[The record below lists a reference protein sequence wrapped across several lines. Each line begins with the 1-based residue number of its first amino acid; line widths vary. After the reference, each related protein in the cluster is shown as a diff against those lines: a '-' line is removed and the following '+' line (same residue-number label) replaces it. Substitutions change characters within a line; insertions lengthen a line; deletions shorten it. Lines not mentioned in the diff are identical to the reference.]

1 MAAIKPSLAK
11 GTRDFSPAE
20 MEKRNYIFNTLKSI
34 FKKFGY
40 NEIQT
45 PSFENLSTL
54 TGKYGDEGDKL
65 IFKILNSGDYLS
77 KVSDD
82 QLSERNSNKLIPH
95 ITEKALR
102 YDLTVPFARYVVMHQ
117 NDIALP
123 FKRFQIQPVWRADRP
138 QRGRYREFYQCDVD
152 VVGSESLLN
161 EAEFILIYQEALQAL
176 GLKDFTIKINNRKIL
191 TGIAEIIGKPELI
204 VDMTVAIDKLDKI
217 GLDGVNKELLER
229 GFTNEDL
236 NTLKPII
243 ELQGGNIQKL
253 DQLKNVLV
261 TSENGLKGIQEI
273 EEVFAYVKTFVGQD
287 VLDQFV
293 EVDITLARGLN
304 YYTGC
309 IFEVKTN
316 EVSMGSIGGG
326 GRYDDLT
333 GMFGLKGL
341 TGVGVSFGADRIY
354 DVLEELN
361 LYPVSNSTN
370 TKVLIA
376 NFDKSLESFTLPL
389 LATLRQ
395 SGVASELYPTATKLK
410 KQMSYADAKKIPYVL
425 LVGDEEKESG
435 LLSLKNME
443 SGEQIK
449 LDIDQLVQYLSQL

>member
-11 GTRDFSPAE
+11 GTRDFSPAQ
-20 MEKRNYIFNTLKSI
+20 MEKRNYIFNTLKTV

-77 KVSDD
+77 KVSDE
-82 QLSERNSNKLIPH
+82 QLSARNSNKLIPY
-95 ITEKALR
+95 ISEKALR

-152 VVGSESLLN
+152 VVGSDALLN
-161 EAEFILIYQEALQAL
+161 EAEFMLIYQEALQAL
-176 GLKDFTIKINNRKIL
+176 GLKDYTIKINNRKIL

-229 GFTNEDL
+229 GFNTADL
-236 NTLKPII
+236 DILKPII
-243 ELQGGNIQKL
+243 ELQGNNEEKL
-253 DQLKNVLV
+253 QQLKAVLAN
-261 TSENGLKGIQEI
+261 SEIGLKGIEEI
-273 EEVFAYVKTFVGQD
+273 EEVFGYVKAFASEN

-316 EVSMGSIGGG
+316 EIAMGSIGGG

-361 LYPVSNSTN
+361 LYPASNSTN
-370 TKVLIA
+370 TKLLII
-376 NFDKSLESFTLPL
+376 NFDKSIEGYTLPL
-389 LATLRQ
+389 LAELRNA
-395 SGVASELYPTATKLK
+395 GIAAELYPTAAKLK
-410 KQMSYADAKKIPYVL
+410 KQMSYADAKQIPFVL
-425 LVGDEEKESG
+425 LVGDEEKETG
-435 LLSLKNME
+435 LLSLKNMD

-449 LDIDQLVQYLSQL
+449 VDRQQLIQYFS

>member
-11 GTRDFSPAE
+11 GTRDFSPVE
-20 MEKRNYIFNTLKSI
+20 MEKRNYIFNTLKAV

-77 KVSDD
+77 KVSDEK
-82 QLSERNSNKLIPH
+82 LAERNSNKLIPH

-229 GFTNEDL
+229 GFTDEDL
-236 NTLKPII
+236 KTLKPII
-243 ELQGGNIQKL
+243 ELQGSNEEKL
-253 DQLKNVLV
+253 MQLKTVLAN
-261 TSENGLKGIQEI
+261 SENGLKGIQEI
-273 EEVFAYVKTFVGQD
+273 EDVFAYVKAFASEE
-287 VLDQFV
+287 VLAQFV

-316 EVSMGSIGGG
+316 EVAMGSIGGG

-361 LYPVSNSTN
+361 LYPESNATN
-370 TKVLIA
+370 TKVLII

-389 LATLRQ
+389 LGFLRKQ
-395 SGVASELYPTATKLK
+395 GIASELYPIAAKLK
-410 KQMSYADAKKIPYVL
+410 KQMSYADDKNIPYVL
-425 LVGDEEKESG
+425 LIGDEEKESG
-435 LLSLKNME
+435 LLSLKNM
-443 SGEQIK
+443 STGEQLKVTQKDLI
-449 LDIDQLVQYLSQL
+449 QYLK

>member
-20 MEKRNYIFNTLKSI
+20 MEKRNYIFNTLKTV

-77 KVSDD
+77 KVSDE
-82 QLSERNSNKLIPH
+82 QLSARNSNKLIPH
-95 ITEKALR
+95 ISEKALR

-152 VVGSESLLN
+152 VVGSDALLN
-161 EAEFILIYQEALQAL
+161 EAEFMLIYQEALQAL
-176 GLKDFTIKINNRKIL
+176 GLKDYTIKINNRKIL

-229 GFTNEDL
+229 GFNTADL
-236 NTLKPII
+236 DILKPII
-243 ELQGGNIQKL
+243 ELQGNNEEKL
-253 DQLKNVLV
+253 QQLKAVLAD
-261 TSENGLKGIQEI
+261 SEIGLKGIEEI
-273 EEVFAYVKTFVGQD
+273 EEVFAYVKAFASEN

-316 EVSMGSIGGG
+316 EVAMGSIGGG

-361 LYPVSNSTN
+361 LYPASNSTN
-370 TKVLIA
+370 TKVLII
-376 NFDKSLESFTLPL
+376 NFDKSIEGYTLPL
-389 LATLRQ
+389 LAELRKA
-395 SGVASELYPTATKLK
+395 GIAAELYPTAAKLK
-410 KQMSYADAKKIPYVL
+410 KQMSYADAKQIPFVL
-425 LVGDEEKESG
+425 LVGDEERETG
-435 LLSLKNME
+435 LLSLKNMD

-449 LDIDQLVQYLSQL
+449 VDRQQLIQYFS

>member
-11 GTRDFSPAE
+11 GTRDFSPAQ
-20 MEKRNYIFNTLKSI
+20 MEKRNYIFNTLKTV

-77 KVSDD
+77 KVSDE
-82 QLSERNSNKLIPH
+82 QLSARNSNKLIPY
-95 ITEKALR
+95 ISEKALR

-161 EAEFILIYQEALQAL
+161 EAEFILIYQQALQAL

-229 GFTNEDL
+229 GFTTMDL
-236 NTLKPII
+236 DILKPII
-243 ELQGGNIQKL
+243 ELKGNNEEKL
-253 DQLKNVLV
+253 QQLKTVLAN
-261 TSENGLKGIQEI
+261 SENGLKGIEEL
-273 EEVFAYVKTFVGQD
+273 EEVFGYVKTFASEN
-287 VLDQFV
+287 VLDEFV

-316 EVSMGSIGGG
+316 EVAMGSIGGG

-361 LYPVSNSTN
+361 LYPASNSTS
-370 TKVLIA
+370 TKVLII
-376 NFDKSLESFTLPL
+376 NFDKSIEGYTLPL
-389 LATLRQ
+389 LAELRNA
-395 SGVASELYPTATKLK
+395 GIAAELYPTAAKLK
-410 KQMSYADAKKIPYVL
+410 KQMSYADAKQIPFVL
-425 LVGDEEKESG
+425 LVGDEEKETG
-435 LLSLKNME
+435 LLSLKNMG

-449 LDIDQLVQYLSQL
+449 VDRQQLIQYFS

>member
-1 MAAIKPSLAK
+1 MATVKPSLAK
-11 GTRDFSPAE
+11 GTRDFSPVE
-20 MEKRNYIFNTLKSI
+20 MEKRNHIFNTLKNV

-65 IFKILNSGDYLS
+65 IFKILNSGDYLAKAS
-77 KVSDD
+77 KELLD
-82 QLSERNSNKLIPH
+82 EKNSNKLIPQ
-95 ITEKALR
+95 ISEKALR

-161 EAEFILIYQEALQAL
+161 ESEFILIYKEALSAL

-204 VDMTVAIDKLDKI
+204 IDMTVAIDKLDKI
-217 GLDGVNKELLER
+217 GLEGVNGELLDR
-229 GFTNEDL
+229 GFSQEDL
-236 NTLKPII
+236 DRLKPII
-243 ELQGGNIQKL
+243 LLEGSNSDKINA
-253 DQLKNVLV
+253 LKSVLSSSA
-261 TSENGLKGIQEI
+261 TGLLGVQEI
-273 EEVFAYVKTFVGQD
+273 EDVFSYVDAFD
-287 VLDQFV
+287 VSGDTLLNCV

-316 EVSMGSIGGG
+316 EVAMGSIGGG

-361 LYPVSNSTN
+361 LFPNSNPTN
-370 TKVLIA
+370 TKLLII
-376 NFDKSLESFTLPL
+376 NFDKTLEHFTIPI
-389 LATLRQ
+389 LAKLRQ
-395 SGVASELYPTATKLK
+395 EGIASELYPVAAKLK
-410 KQMSYADAKKIPYVL
+410 KQMSYADAKNIPFVL
-425 LVGDEEKESG
+425 LVGEEEQETG
-435 LLSLKNME
+435 LLTLKNMD

-449 LDIDQLVQYLSQL
+449 VSVDELVTALK